1 MTIATLTVVTT
12 SAVVVLFFVL
22 RLSRV
27 PSVDHEANVVTTEAT
42 TASEEPN
49 LFGISQILETSP
61 DTSLQGEMS
70 RRFRLAGT
78 ILGVSNSG
86 ADEPMA
92 IIDDRVTV
100 SQSIVR
106 RNAQVIPGIVL
117 AQVKPSS
124 VVLNGPAG
132 DEEIF
137 LEKALTTVSPTFSST
152 NTTDSG
158 NSRADLAKRFGGHEV
173 FPGRWSFSRDAL
185 LGYYS
190 ELRDQPERLLT
201 IFDSMDPVYQTDLD
215 GENRITGYMVGVE
228 GEADFFSAA
237 GLENGDIV
245 RSVNSV
251 DMTNRR
257 RAEAFIKSFVEGN
270 STTFVLDV
278 ERNGKKAKQV
288 YVIE

>member
-1 MTIATLTVVTT
+1 MT
-12 SAVVVLFFVL
+12 
-22 RLSRV
+22 
-27 PSVDHEANVVTTEAT
+27 AT
-42 TASEEPN
+42 TAVGITSAGLV
-49 LFGISQILETSP
+49 LFLSLRFMRPHFTEFEAGNNSSTTRIVDTQPVAGIAQIVVASP
-61 DTSLQGEMS
+61 DTSLQGS
-70 RRFRLAGT
+70 LARRFRLAGT

-92 IIDDRVTV
+92 VLDDRVTV

-106 RNAQVIPGIVL
+106 RNAEIIPGVVL
-117 AQVKPSS
+117 TQVKASS
-124 VVLNGPAG
+124 VVLRGPSG
-132 DEEIF
+132 EEEIF
-137 LEKALTTVSPTFSST
+137 LEKTMPSMTPST
-152 NTTDSG
+152 GAATAPDSG
-158 NSRADLAKRFGGHEV
+158 DSRADLEKRFGGKEV
-173 FPGRWSFSRDAL
+173 FPGRWNFSREAL
-185 LGYYS
+185 LEYYS

-201 IFDSMDPVYQTDLD
+201 IFDSMDPVYVTDLD
-215 GENRITGYMVGVE
+215 GENRITGYVVGVE

-278 ERNGKKAKQV
+278 ERNGKKTKQV
-288 YVIE
+288 YVVE